1 MEIRKLKDKKE
12 WKELTKN
19 SPNKHELII
28 YKFSPICPISHS
40 ADLVINDWYN
50 LHKEKEN
57 VDILKVNIIFSK
69 SLSRK
74 IAKDL
79 SIVHESPQI
88 IWLDSEMKVKYHGS
102 HDYITAEELNKHL

>member
-19 SPNKHELII
+19 SPNNRELII

-40 ADLVINDWYN
+40 TDMVIDDWYSS
-50 LHKEKEN
+50 HREKGN
-57 VDILKVNIIFSK
+57 VDILKVNVIFSK

-79 SIVHESPQI
+79 KVVHESPQV
-88 IWLDSEMKVKYHGS
+88 IWLDSEMKVKYHAS
-102 HDYITAEELNKHL
+102 HYDITAEELNKLL